1 MIKLPKTLVFF
12 LFVLVTILLAVTFN
26 QVDWNIINAGVNTK
40 DIFKEVREPIIFLI
54 LAFYFIHYYVRVINE
69 EK

>member
-26 QVDWNIINAGVNTK
+26 QVDWNIINADVNTK
-40 DIFKEVREPIIFLI
+40 VIFKEVREPILFLI
-54 LAFYFIHYYVRVINE
+54 LAFYFIHYYVREIKE